1 MDSKW
6 KKCKLIF
13 DLQVPCQTSR
23 ASCNLRVKSNT
34 CYCCELYNCG
44 KWVCW
49 VVAELLDCFGCVAL
63 WLFGLLDVYLLCN
76 FFVGDFSFTA
86 VLIVFRT
93 RMFLFFLTF
102 VSENILLWDFRIKM
116 FWKSLGNHPWF
127 GSRSLFSRPI
137 TDIHY
142 QLFFFLSVFNITR
155 NRNVPF
161 PLHVPSQVWPKL
173 HPCPHLFPSSV
184 AASQT

>member
-1 MDSKW
+1 MDPKW
-6 KKCKLIF
+6 SKCKLIF
-13 DLQVPCQTSR
+13 DLQVPCHTSR
-23 ASCNLRVKSNT
+23 TSCNLRVKSNT

-49 VVAELLDCFGCVAL
+49 AVDTASGSVATCFGCVAL
-63 WLFGLLDVYLLCN
+63 IVWTFCVNCSAIFLWEIFL
-76 FFVGDFSFTA
+76 
-86 VLIVFRT
+86 LIVFRT

-137 TDIHY
+137 IDIHY
-142 QLFFFLSVFNITR
+142 QLFFIFQVFLT
-155 NRNVPF
+155 
-161 PLHVPSQVWPKL
+161 
-173 HPCPHLFPSSV
+173 
-184 AASQT
+184 